1 MNNDIVKV
9 HTYSYWLAL
18 YFSEMSIGDFFTFL
32 VVYMAMIICQSCHR
46 LDGLTNRN
54 LFSRS
59 SIGWKFKIKVL
70 AGLASRETSLSPH
83 MAFVFPRCVHIST
96 HTYKPIIKTPGT
108 PGRTSCKLYLQ
119 MEFESQQMNLTDGQ
133 FNLLL
138 NLVYALKNSQRRP
151 PFFPS
156 SVPRGL

>member
-1 MNNDIVKV
+1 
-9 HTYSYWLAL
+9 
-18 YFSEMSIGDFFTFL
+18 MSIGDFFPFL

-70 AGLASRETSLSPH
+70 AGLASRETSLSPCVLTWPLS
-83 MAFVFPRCVHIST
+83 VFPCCVHISN
-96 HTYKPIIKTPGT
+96 HTYKPIIKTSGT
-108 PGRTSCKLYLQ
+108 PVRTSCKLYLR

-151 PFFPS
+151 PFFRHLFH
-156 SVPRGL
+156 VVYKI